1 MEIREIE
8 NPRSEAQEHYYNPTH
23 TKLLDL
29 GLQPTLLSEDL
40 VTATLSTLMEYA
52 GPSHPRRDRPAHH
65 MAVTPGRVLVTG
77 GAVSSASIS
86 PRCSA
91 DLGYATRCFD
101 DFSTGW
107 RNDAENAAYDEI
119 VDGDVLDLDGAR
131 RGDPRLLPS
140 RAPRRPGR
148 RPASVEDPL
157 QTASSTSAAP
167 STHSL
172 AARDAGVAG
181 FVFASSNAPLGEIT
195 PPAHEDVVPR
205 PRRRRTAPPSSRER
219 PTAPPSPAP
228 TACRRRC
235 CASPTSTARS
245 ATTRAR
251 WSPRSASGRWPERRS
266 SSTATATQTRDF
278 VFVEDLSRGIA
289 AAVSGGGKA
298 VVAHLASGTE
308 TTVLDVA
315 RMVAERFDSAPVE
328 HRPARI
334 GDVARSASD
343 ISTARELFGFA
354 PRVSLEEG
362 LDRTVAWFR
371 ESGG

>member
-1 MEIREIE
+1 
-8 NPRSEAQEHYYNPTH
+8 
-23 TKLLDL
+23 
-29 GLQPTLLSEDL
+29 
-40 VTATLSTLMEYA
+40 
-52 GPSHPRRDRPAHH
+52 

-77 GAVSSASIS
+77 GAGFIGVNLAPVLS
-86 PRCSA
+86 
-91 DLGYATRCFD
+91 DLGYATRCYD

-119 VDGDVLDLDGAR
+119 VHGDVLDLPALVEATRDCSQVVHLAAQAGV
-131 RGDPRLLPS
+131 
-140 RAPRRPGR
+140 
-148 RPASVEDPL
+148 PASVEDPL
-157 QTASSTSAAP
+157 TDCELNVRGTLHA
-167 STHSL
+167 L
-172 AARDAGVAG
+172 IAARDAGVAG

-205 PRRRRTAPPSSRER
+205 PTSPYGASKLAGEAYCSAFAGSYDL
-219 PTAPPSPAP
+219 PTTVLRFSNVYGPLSYHKGSVV
-228 TACRRRC
+228 
-235 CASPTSTARS
+235 ASFCK
-245 ATTRAR
+245 RAM
-251 WSPRSASGRWPERRS
+251 AGE
-266 SSTATATQTRDF
+266 TLVVYGDGTQTRDF